1 MKWYKDANKSE
12 TMIEYKEAGYKSPE
26 VVGRNVTFRVPA
38 AKAGN
43 AEAVTVP
50 GGMNGWKQDSS
61 DWELKKMRQQ
71 VCGLEHLPLH
81 PENMNTNLH

>member
-1 MKWYKDANKSE
+1 
-12 TMIEYKEAGYKSPE
+12 
-26 VVGRNVTFRVPA
+26 
-38 AKAGN
+38 
-43 AEAVTVP
+43 
-50 GGMNGWKQDSS
+50 MNGWKQDSS